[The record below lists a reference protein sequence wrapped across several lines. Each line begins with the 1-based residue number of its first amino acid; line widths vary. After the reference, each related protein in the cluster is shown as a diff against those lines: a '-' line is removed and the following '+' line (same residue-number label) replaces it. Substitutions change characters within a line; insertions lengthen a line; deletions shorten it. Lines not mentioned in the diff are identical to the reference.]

1 MADDYGRTPLQRQV
15 GIEASRTNFTV
26 VRRGFDPQEVREIL
40 SALEHDLEVAAQ
52 REAELRDALE
62 RERRIDH
69 SPIIDEQMIT
79 AALGERSAEI
89 LRSSHEE
96 ARGLLEQVRAK
107 AAEMLTEAQVR
118 ADELAVE
125 AEQHAAARIGD
136 AELAAS
142 TLEAKALDVARK
154 TVAQARADGETLVDR
169 AREQGRS
176 MIDQAQDARE
186 RILSDMNG
194 RRRSMHVQIEQLR
207 AARDQLAGSIFEVR
221 GTIDRLTGEI
231 AHSDDAAKAAA
242 EEVARRQPT
251 LPEVDL
257 GAFETSIGE
266 PVAST
271 THAPRAQESTGE
283 AEVISPEPGVVE
295 ELFAKIRAS
304 AHDEPTG
311 ATPVVQRSEVPM
323 GASEHDVQDLHAR
336 DAAISAAR
344 SALAR
349 KVKRALQD
357 QQNHLL
363 DAVRAERDPSVAL
376 LGAETDQ
383 IASLAAA
390 AVDPLRD
397 AASAGRTFA
406 IDHGV
411 SATRSLSDGVI
422 MRLADSLAAG
432 VVIPLRRRLEE
443 ALSTEDPSSDLSAAF
458 REWRGSRLDRAVGDA
473 ALESFSS
480 AVVAACNGGSVRW
493 VAAGTPSPCPDC
505 ADNALEGA
513 VPAGT
518 AFPTGQTHPPAH
530 PGCHCAVVPVLS

>member
-40 SALEHDLEVAAQ
+40 AVLERELDAVIQ

-62 RERRIDH
+62 RERSMDRT
-69 SPIIDEQMIT
+69 PVIDEQMIT

-107 AAEMLTEAQVR
+107 AAEILAEAQIR
-118 ADELAVE
+118 ADEVAAG
-125 AEQHAAARIGD
+125 AEQHAAARVGD
-136 AELAAS
+136 AELAA
-142 TLEAKALDVARK
+142 TALEAKALDVARK

-186 RILSDMNG
+186 RILSDMNA

-207 AARDQLAGSIFEVR
+207 AARDHLAGSIFEVR

-231 AHSDDAAKAAA
+231 ANSDDAAKAAA

-257 GAFETSIGE
+257 EPFPISLDPAPIVPIGGGVTRDLAGET
-266 PVAST
+266 
-271 THAPRAQESTGE
+271 E
-283 AEVISPEPGVVE
+283 AIAPEPGVVE

-311 ATPVVQRSEVPM
+311 ATPIVQKSEVPA
-323 GASEHDVQDLHAR
+323 GAPEHDVQDLHAR

-363 DAVRAERDPSVAL
+363 DAVRGEREPSVAL

-383 IASLAAA
+383 IASLAVA

-397 AASAGRTFA
+397 AASAGRTYA
-406 IDHGV
+406 MDHGV
-411 SATRSLSDGVI
+411 SAAHSLPDGAI
-422 MRLADSLAAG
+422 MRIADSLAAG
-432 VVIPLRRRLEE
+432 VIMPLRRRLNE
-443 ALSTEDPSSDLSAAF
+443 ALSMEDPSSDLSAAF

-473 ALESFSS
+473 ALEAFSS
-480 AVVAACNGGSVRW
+480 AVVAACDGGAVRW
-493 VAAGTPSPCPDC
+493 VAAGAPSPCPDC

-513 VPAGT
+513 VASGT

-530 PGCHCAVVPVLS
+530 AGCHCAVVPVLS